1 MWKKIA
7 EIQLWRLYPQNAQ
20 QPLLSAVRRSD
31 MVLSSWFAE
40 KEIQSSSTVERFN
53 SFSFLSVTSFLAAG
67 RDNSTSPASRK
78 KKKQTS
84 VFE

>member
-7 EIQLWRLYPQNAQ
+7 EIQLWRLYRQNAQ

-67 RDNSTSPASRK
+67 RDNSTSPAS
-78 KKKQTS
+78 
-84 VFE
+84 